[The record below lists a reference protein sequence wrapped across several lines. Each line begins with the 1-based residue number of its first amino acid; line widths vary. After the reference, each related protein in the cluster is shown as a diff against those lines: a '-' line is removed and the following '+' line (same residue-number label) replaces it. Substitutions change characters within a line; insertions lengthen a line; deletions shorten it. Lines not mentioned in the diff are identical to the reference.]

1 MMAFESAGKR
11 IGSLNVNLVRV
22 ALGALFLSVFCYLRR
37 GLWLPVDATLHNWI
51 WLSLSGIAG
60 LTLGDMCLMRAFVLV
75 GSRISALVMAFVP
88 VLSTLISWIFLGEL
102 LSLRDQSGMV
112 LTVTGIMMV
121 VAGRPKNNGIERN
134 GYPLKGLLL
143 ALGGAVGQSVGLVF
157 SKFGMGPY
165 DAFAAN
171 HIRLL
176 AALAGFALIFLVT
189 GRWRAV
195 LTATRHRPGM
205 GFTALGSF
213 FGPFVGVS
221 LSLYAVQHTQV
232 GVAATIIALVPVL
245 IIPPAVLVKKEIIG
259 LRDVAGAAIAV
270 AGSVLLFL

>member
-1 MMAFESAGKR
+1 MAFESAGKR

-22 ALGALFLSVFCYLRR
+22 ALGALFLSVFCYVRR

-88 VLSTLISWIFLGEL
+88 VLSTLISWVFLGEL

-112 LTVTGIMMV
+112 LTVTGVMMV

-134 GYPLKGLLL
+134 GYPLKGLFL

-157 SKFGMGPY
+157 SKFGMGSY

-176 AALAGFALIFLVT
+176 AALAGF
-189 GRWRAV
+189 
-195 LTATRHRPGM
+195 TAGLFAFSRTPDFH
-205 GFTALGSF
+205 
-213 FGPFVGVS
+213 
-221 LSLYAVQHTQV
+221 
-232 GVAATIIALVPVL
+232 AAP
-245 IIPPAVLVKKEIIG
+245 
-259 LRDVAGAAIAV
+259 R
-270 AGSVLLFL
+270 